1 MTTPVLTTSAYVL
14 HNLGL
19 AVGFG
24 GSLFGQAALNPSVK
38 LISDKQERAKLVN
51 TAWNGYNIINALSIG
66 TAAITWLV
74 GRTAIS
80 GRFISPETRR
90 LVIAKDF
97 LMGATL
103 VSGFVNLLSG
113 GFLAK
118 RALKDGIPMDSGYK
132 ASPEAPQDVKN
143 ATRLVNGLGL
153 FSIISMAGLIGVSTW
168 LDNQAATNTKWNL
181 LARILP

>member
-1 MTTPVLTTSAYVL
+1 MMTPVLTTSAYVL

-38 LISDKQERAKLVN
+38 LISDKQERAKVVN
-51 TAWNGYNIINALSIG
+51 SAWNGYNIINALGLG
-66 TAAITWLV
+66 TTALTWLV

-80 GRFISPETRR
+80 GRIISPQARK

-103 VSGFVNLLSG
+103 VSGFINLLSG

-118 RALKDGIPMDSGYK
+118 RALQEGIPMDSGYK

-143 ATRLVNGLGL
+143 ATRLVNGLGV
-153 FSIISMAGLIGVSTW
+153 FSIISMAGLIAVSTW
-168 LDNQAATNTKWNL
+168 LDNQAATSTRWNL

>member
-1 MTTPVLTTSAYVL
+1 MTGVQTCALPIF
-14 HNLGL
+14 GL

-38 LISDKQERAKLVN
+38 LISDKQERAKVVN
-51 TAWNGYNIINALSIG
+51 TAWNGYNIINALGLG
-66 TAAITWLV
+66 TSALTWLV
-74 GRTAIS
+74 GRAAIN
-80 GRFISPETRR
+80 GRFISPEARK

-103 VSGFVNLLSG
+103 VSGAVSLLSG

-118 RALKDGIPMDSGYK
+118 RSLKDGIAMDSGYK
-132 ASPEAPQDVKN
+132 AAPEAPQDVKN
-143 ATRLVNGLGL
+143 ATRIVNGAGL
-153 FSIISMAGLIGVSTW
+153 ISLIAMAGLIGVSTW
-168 LDNQAATNTKWNL
+168 LDNHASTSARWNL

>member
-38 LISDKQERAKLVN
+38 LISDKQERAKVVN
-51 TAWNGYNIINALSIG
+51 AAWNGYNIINAVGLG
-66 TAAITWLV
+66 TTALTWLV
-74 GRTAIS
+74 GRTAIN
-80 GRFISPETRR
+80 GRSISPEAHK

-103 VSGFVNLLSG
+103 VSGFINLLSG

-118 RALKDGIPMDSGYK
+118 KAFQDGIPMDSGYK
-132 ASPEAPQDVKN
+132 ASAEAPQDVKN

-168 LDNQAATNTKWNL
+168 LDNTAASSGKWNL
-181 LARILP
+181 LSRFLP